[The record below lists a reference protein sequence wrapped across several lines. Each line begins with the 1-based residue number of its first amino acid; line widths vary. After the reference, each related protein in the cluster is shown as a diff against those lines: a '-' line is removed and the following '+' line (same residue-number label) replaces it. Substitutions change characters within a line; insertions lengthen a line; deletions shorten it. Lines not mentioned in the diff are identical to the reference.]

1 MELGTGWTQLNN
13 SFKVLNAHWD
23 GLKQEWCDQAQT
35 DFENRYW
42 NPLEAQVK
50 AVLRAMDRLAPH
62 LAKAREECS

>member
-13 SFKVLNAHWD
+13 SFKVLHAHWD
-23 GLKQEWCDQAQT
+23 ELKQEWRDQAQD